1 MQQEFIHNN
10 NLENSKHL
18 FPDKGYV
25 KKKGKQLLFNKKIIL
40 LKNRILLAKIYFLSA
55 IFIHINFKIREERCF
70 LLCN

>member
-18 FPDKGYV
+18 FPDKCYV
-25 KKKGKQLLFNKKIIL
+25 KKKGKQLLFNKKNNFA
-40 LKNRILLAKIYFLSA
+40 KNRIFLAKFYFLCA
-55 IFIHINFKIREERCF
+55 IFIHINFKIRGERCF